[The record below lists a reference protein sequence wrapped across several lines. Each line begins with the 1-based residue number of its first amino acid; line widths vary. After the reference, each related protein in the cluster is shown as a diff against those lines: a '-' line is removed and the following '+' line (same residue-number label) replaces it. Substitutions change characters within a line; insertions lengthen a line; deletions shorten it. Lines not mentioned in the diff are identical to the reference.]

1 MKAAVCTQYGPP
13 EVLQIQ
19 TLERPVPK
27 AGEILIKIHAAAVNS
42 GDCRLRRADPAA
54 VRLFLGFSR
63 PRKKVLGDA
72 FSGEV
77 VETGAQVTRFK
88 TGDHLF
94 GTTGLRLGA
103 FAEYVCLPAE
113 GIALV
118 LKPANISHEWAAA
131 TPFGYNTALHFWEKA
146 GLKSGQK
153 VLVYGASGSV
163 GSAAVQLAKHLG
175 AEVTAVCSAA
185 NAALVQ
191 SLGADRVID
200 YATTDFA
207 AEGAVYDIVF
217 ETVNKTSVKTCLSAV
232 KPGGTLI
239 LGSAMLTETLQGVWA
254 GLTSGKKVISGMAA
268 DTQARLDKLQGLLQS
283 DAIQPAID
291 KVFPFEEIVEAHRL
305 VDSGRKR
312 GNVVLRFKP

>member
-27 AGEILIKIHAAAVNS
+27 AGEILIKIHAASVNS

-54 VRLFLGFSR
+54 VRLFLGLTR
-63 PRKKVLGDA
+63 PRKKVLGDV

-88 TGDHLF
+88 TGDQIF
-94 GTTGLRLGA
+94 GTTGLRFGA

-113 GIALV
+113 GMALV

-146 GLKSGQK
+146 GLKPGQK

-185 NAALVQ
+185 NVALVQ
-191 SLGADRVID
+191 SLGADRIID

-207 AEGAVYDIVF
+207 SEGAVYDIVF

-232 KPGGTLI
+232 KPGGALI
-239 LGSAMLTETLQGVWA
+239 LGSAMLTETMQGAWA
-254 GLTSGKKVISGMAA
+254 GMTSGKKVITGVAT

-283 DAIQPAID
+283 GAIQPVID

-312 GNVVLRFKP
+312 GNVVLKMC

>member
-1 MKAAVCTQYGPP
+1 MKAAVCTRYGPP
-13 EVLQIQ
+13 EVLHIQ

-27 AGEILIKIHAAAVNS
+27 PGEILIKIHAAAVNS

-54 VRLFLGFSR
+54 VRLFLGLFR
-63 PRKKVLGDA
+63 PRKKVLGDV

-103 FAEYVCLPAE
+103 FAEYACLPAE

-118 LKPANISHEWAAA
+118 LKPAHIPHEWAAA

-146 GLKSGQK
+146 GLKAGQK

-191 SLGADRVID
+191 SLGADRIID

-207 AEGAVYDIVF
+207 AGGAVYDIVF

-239 LGSAMLTETLQGVWA
+239 LGSAMLTETIQGAWA
-254 GLTSGKKVISGMAA
+254 GLTSGKTVISGVAL
-268 DTQARLDKLQGLLQS
+268 DLQSRLDKLQGLLQS
-283 DAIQPAID
+283 SAIQPVID
-291 KVFPFEEIVEAHRL
+291 RVFPLDEIVEAHRL

-312 GNVVLRFKP
+312 GNVVLKLT

>member
-13 EVLQIQ
+13 EVLHLQ

-63 PRKKVLGDA
+63 PRKKVLGDV

-94 GTTGLRLGA
+94 GTTSLRLGA

-113 GIALV
+113 GIALA

-131 TPFGYNTALHFWEKA
+131 TPFGYNTALYFWEKA

-163 GSAAVQLAKHLG
+163 GSAAVQLAKHHG

-207 AEGAVYDIVF
+207 AAGAVYDIVF
-217 ETVNKTSVKTCLSAV
+217 ETVNKTSVKTGLSAV

-239 LGSAMLTETLQGVWA
+239 LGSAMLAETMQGAWA
-254 GLTSGKKVISGMAA
+254 GLTSGKKVITGMAA
-268 DTQARLDKLQGLLQS
+268 DKQVRLDKLQGLLQS
-283 DAIQPAID
+283 GAIQPAID

-312 GNVVLRFKP
+312 GNVVLKMC

>member
-13 EVLQIQ
+13 EVLHIQ

-27 AGEILIKIHAAAVNS
+27 PGEILIKIHAAAVNS

-54 VRLFLGFSR
+54 VRLFLGLFR

-77 VETGAQVTRFK
+77 MEVGAQVTRFRP
-88 TGDHLF
+88 GDQIF

-103 FAEYVCLPAE
+103 FAEYACLPAE
-113 GIALV
+113 GISLV
-118 LKPANISHEWAAA
+118 LKPADTPHEWTAA

-146 GLKSGQK
+146 GLKAGQK

-185 NAALVQ
+185 NIELVQ
-191 SLGADRVID
+191 SLGADRIID

-207 AEGAVYDIVF
+207 AQGAVYDIVF

-239 LGSAMLTETLQGVWA
+239 LGSAMLTETLQGAWA
-254 GLTSGKKVISGMAA
+254 GLTSGKKVISGVAL
-268 DTQARLDKLQGLLQS
+268 DTQSRLDKLQTLLQNG
-283 DAIQPAID
+283 AIQPVID
-291 KVFPFEEIVEAHRL
+291 KVFPLEEIVEAHRL
-305 VDSGRKR
+305 TDSGRKR
-312 GNVVLRFKP
+312 GNVVLKMR